1 MEQTLLS
8 SRANGYPPSP
18 IRKLLPYAR
27 AAEQAGHK
35 VFYLN
40 IGEPDLPTPPV
51 FLKAMQSY
59 QSPIIAYAPSQGHP
73 QLLQAIQTYFKQDGY
88 DFDLMDIQVT
98 QGATDALLFAF
109 FVTCNPGD
117 HILTPEPFY
126 PNYLA
131 FTRQMDIILDGIPTV
146 AENQYALPSEAMI
159 ESLITPKT
167 RAILIAN
174 PSNPSG
180 RVYRKEEL
188 QRLVN
193 LAKKHHLW
201 LIGDEL
207 YRKMTFKHDA
217 ISFAAFPE
225 VSQQIILVDSV
236 SKRYSACGARIG
248 CLISR
253 NKHLMHHIHRLG
265 QSRLGVSLLD
275 QIGASALYALPTENI
290 NWTRDQYIKR
300 RDIVMARLSQH
311 PEIKYVMPEGAFYL
325 MMSLPIQDSE
335 AFALWLIEQ
344 FHFQNQKI
352 LVTPGKD
359 FYVNPTRGKQ
369 EVRIA
374 FVLDTQELDQAM
386 TVFFQGLQA
395 YLAFKG

>member
-1 MEQTLLS
+1 
-8 SRANGYPPSP
+8 
-18 IRKLLPYAR
+18 
-27 AAEQAGHK
+27 
-35 VFYLN
+35 
-40 IGEPDLPTPPV
+40 
-51 FLKAMQSY
+51 
-59 QSPIIAYAPSQGHP
+59 
-73 QLLQAIQTYFKQDGY
+73 
-88 DFDLMDIQVT
+88 
-98 QGATDALLFAF
+98 
-109 FVTCNPGD
+109 
-117 HILTPEPFY
+117 
-126 PNYLA
+126 
-131 FTRQMDIILDGIPTV
+131 
-146 AENQYALPSEAMI
+146 
-159 ESLITPKT
+159 
-167 RAILIAN
+167 
-174 PSNPSG
+174 
-180 RVYRKEEL
+180 VYRKEEL

-311 PEIKYVMPEGAFYL
+311 PEIKYVMPEGAY
-325 MMSLPIQDSE
+325 
-335 AFALWLIEQ
+335 
-344 FHFQNQKI
+344 
-352 LVTPGKD
+352 
-359 FYVNPTRGKQ
+359 Y
-369 EVRIA
+369 
-374 FVLDTQELDQAM
+374 
-386 TVFFQGLQA
+386 
-395 YLAFKG
+395 